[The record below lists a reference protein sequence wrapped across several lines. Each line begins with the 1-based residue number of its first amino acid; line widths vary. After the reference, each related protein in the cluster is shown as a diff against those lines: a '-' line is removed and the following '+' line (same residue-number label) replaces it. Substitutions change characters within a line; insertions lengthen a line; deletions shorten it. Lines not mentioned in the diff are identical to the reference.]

1 MSRYRAIVWN
11 EAITLYHR
19 TESKD
24 SNGKTVTTWTKT
36 SLSNCFY
43 GRKLRQKLSADMEIV
58 SNNLNVAR
66 IPVTSI
72 SSGFSIG
79 KGDIIVKG
87 TVSDT
92 LASNDSGK
100 ALRDKYFGSCFMVN
114 VVTDN
119 TKLQRSAH
127 WYASE
132 D

>member
-1 MSRYRAIVWN
+1 MSVFKRAVWN
-11 EAITLYHR
+11 ESITLYHR

-24 SNGKTVTTWTKT
+24 NSGKTVTTWTKT
-36 SLSNCFY
+36 SLSNCYY
-43 GRKLRQKLSADMEIV
+43 GRKLRQQLSADLEIV
-58 SNNLNVAR
+58 SSNLNVAR

-72 SSGFSIG
+72 SSGFAIG

-87 TVSDT
+87 TVSDI
-92 LASNDSGK
+92 LANNDSGK

-114 VVTDN
+114 AVTDN

-127 WYASE
+127 WYATE

>member
-1 MSRYRAIVWN
+1 MSRYRAIIWN
-11 EAITLYHR
+11 ESITLYHR

-24 SNGKTVTTWTKT
+24 TGGKTVTTWTKT

-43 GRKLRQKLSADMEIV
+43 GRKLRQQLSADLEIV
-58 SNNLNVAR
+58 SSNLHIVR

-72 SSGFSIG
+72 SSGFAVG

-114 VVTDN
+114 AVTDN